1 MNGRPPLLK
10 MLRRCFCVNRQ
21 REDVKEMWKRF
32 IFENE
37 LAEQL
42 SPIVKDSWI
51 RSKKW
56 KVDPFQPYGHIKKIE
71 TERYKNLI
79 DWSTPLMEGLYS
91 IVKGSGFLVILCNEK
106 GQLLK
111 SIGDPDTL
119 AKAAQIGF
127 VEGADWGEQTMGTNA
142 IGTSIVIDQP
152 VQIFAEEHY
161 SQICQSWTCS
171 AAPIHDSKG
180 NIIGVLNVSGP
191 YEKVHPHTLGMVVS
205 AVKAIEYQ
213 LKLNENTEKNIMMQ
227 RFLESTTNNMKES
240 ILIID
245 TEGNIIKAN
254 DQLKK
259 FLCLEQSCLEGK
271 RINELFTNKDIV
283 SNAPVYL
290 HNQELHLKVKP
301 SRNIHHVMVDK
312 IPIYKDKHW
321 IGSMIMLKEI
331 QKVRQFVNRLSGN
344 QAKITF
350 DDIIGQHPHFIQKLN
365 EAQLAAATD
374 SNVLILGESGTGK
387 EMFAQAIHNAS
398 KRRNKP
404 FIAINCAGIPRDLL
418 GSELF
423 GYVDGAF
430 TGAKKGGS
438 AGKFELA
445 DGGTLFL
452 DEIGE
457 MSLEMQVLLLRV
469 IQEKEVMRIGGHKV
483 IPVDVRIIAA
493 TNKNLRDEVKKGS
506 FREDLFFRLNVMPIT
521 LPSLRERKEDIPLLV
536 RHFIDKL
543 SRKLNK
549 PFPEIKTDFLQA
561 LIQYDW
567 PGNIRELQNILERT
581 LNRSTKPVLSAED
594 LPEEVFQ
601 TFSRQKKD
609 EILVHRD
616 DIKKQSIIQALRLF
630 NGNITKAAK
639 HLGISRSTFYRQM
652 KKFNISY

>member
-1 MNGRPPLLK
+1 
-10 MLRRCFCVNRQ
+10 MLRRCFCVNGLQ
-21 REDVKEMWKRF
+21 EDVKEMWKRF
-32 IFENE
+32 IFKNE
-37 LAEQL
+37 LSEEL
-42 SPIVKDSWI
+42 SPIVKESWI
-51 RSKKW
+51 RSNKR

-71 TERYKNLI
+71 MKWYKSLI
-79 DWSTPLMEGLYS
+79 DWALPLMEGLYS

-119 AKAAQIGF
+119 EKAAQIGF
-127 VEGADWGEQTMGTNA
+127 VEGADWSEQTMGTNA

-152 VQIFAEEHY
+152 VQIVAEEHY

-180 NIIGVLNVSGP
+180 CIIGVLNVSGP

-213 LKLNENTEKNIMMQ
+213 LKLNEKTEKNIMMQ
-227 RFLESTTNNMKES
+227 RFLEATTNNMKES

-259 FLCLEQSCLEGK
+259 ILCLDQSSLEEK
-271 RINELFTNKDIV
+271 NINEIFTNKSIV
-283 SNAPVYL
+283 SNSPVYL
-290 HNQELHLKVKP
+290 QNKELHLKVKP

-312 IPIYKDKHW
+312 IPIYKDQHW

-331 QKVRQFVNRLSGN
+331 EKVRQFVNHLSGN

-350 DDIIGQHPHFIQKLN
+350 DDIIGQHPYFIQKVK
-365 EAQLAAATD
+365 EAKLSAATN

-387 EMFAQAIHNAS
+387 DMFAQAIHNES
-398 KRRNKP
+398 KRKSRP

-469 IQEKEVMRIGGHKV
+469 IQEKEVVRIGGHKV
-483 IPVDVRIIAA
+483 IPVNVRIIAA

-521 LPSLRERKEDIPLLV
+521 LPPLRERKEDIPLLTH
-536 RHFIDKL
+536 HFIEKL
-543 SRKLNK
+543 SKKLHK
-549 PFPEIKTDFLQA
+549 PFPEIMPDFLQV
-561 LIQYDW
+561 LTQYDW

-581 LNRSTKPVLSAED
+581 LNRSTESSLTAKD

-601 TFSRQKKD
+601 MFSGQKK
-609 EILVHRD
+609 EEKLLHRD

-652 KKFNISY
+652 KKFNIPYS

>member
-1 MNGRPPLLK
+1 MDRPPTIG
-10 MLRRCFCVNRQ
+10 MLWRCFCVKSG
-21 REDVKEMWKRF
+21 REGVKEMWKRF
-32 IFENE
+32 IFQNE
-37 LAEQL
+37 IDERL
-42 SPIVKDSWI
+42 SPMIRDSWI

-56 KVDPFQPYGHIKKIE
+56 EVDPFQRHGRIKKIE
-71 TERYKNLI
+71 AERYKNLI
-79 DWSTPLMEGLYS
+79 DWSMPLMEGLYS

-111 SIGDPDTL
+111 SIGDADTL
-119 AKAAQIGF
+119 LMADKIGF
-127 VEGADWGEQTMGTNA
+127 VEGADWSERVMGTNA

-180 NIIGVLNVSGP
+180 TIIGVLNVSGP

-213 LKLNENTEKNIMMQ
+213 LRLNENTEKNIMMQ
-227 RFLESTTNNMKES
+227 RFLEATTNNMKEG

-245 TEGNIIKAN
+245 TEGKIIKAN

-259 FLCLEQSCLEGK
+259 FLCLGQSQLEGK
-271 RINELFTNKDIV
+271 KIDEFFTNKSII
-283 SNAPVYL
+283 SNKPVYVQ
-290 HNQELHLKVKP
+290 NQELHLKIEP
-301 SRNIHHVMVDK
+301 SRNVHHVMIDK
-312 IPIYKDKHW
+312 IPIYKDSHW
-321 IGSMIMLKEI
+321 IGSMIMMKKIE
-331 QKVRQFVNRLSGN
+331 KVRQFVNRLSGN

-365 EAQLAAATD
+365 EAKLAAATD

-387 EMFAQAIHNAS
+387 EMLAQAIHNAS
-398 KRRNKP
+398 KRKNKP
-404 FIAINCAGIPRDLL
+404 FIAINCGGIPRDLL

-423 GYVDGAF
+423 GYVEGAF

-493 TNKNLRDEVKKGS
+493 TNKNLREEVQKGS
-506 FREDLFFRLNVMPIT
+506 FREDLFFRLNVMPII
-521 LPSLRERKEDIPLLV
+521 LPSLQERKEDIPLLV
-536 RHFIDKL
+536 KYFISKL
-543 SRKLNK
+543 CNKLNK
-549 PFPEIKTDFLQA
+549 PFPEIRPDFLQA

-581 LNRSTKPVLSAED
+581 LNRNTKPILSAKD
-594 LPEEVFQ
+594 LPEELFQ
-601 TFSRQKKD
+601 PFLSQAKEEM
-609 EILVHRD
+609 EIHKD
-616 DIKKQSIIQALRLF
+616 DIKKRSLIRALHLF
-630 NGNITKAAK
+630 NGNVTKAAE

-652 KKFNISY
+652 KKYKISY

>member
-1 MNGRPPLLK
+1 
-10 MLRRCFCVNRQ
+10 VNSQ
-21 REDVKEMWKRF
+21 REIVKENWKRF
-32 IFENE
+32 IFNDE
-37 LAEQL
+37 LDERL
-42 SPIVKDSWI
+42 SPIVKESWI

-56 KVDPFQPYGHIKKIE
+56 KVDPFQPYGRIKPINKE
-71 TERYKNLI
+71 QYQYLI
-79 DWSTPLMEGLYS
+79 DLSIPLMEGLYS
-91 IVKGSGFLVILCNEK
+91 IVKGSGFLVILCNEN

-119 AKAAQIGF
+119 EMAEKIRF
-127 VEGADWGEQTMGTNA
+127 VEGADWSERMMGTNA

-180 NIIGVLNVSGP
+180 RIIGVLNVAGP

-213 LKLNENTEKNIMMQ
+213 LKLNENAEKNMMMQ
-227 RFLESTTNNMKES
+227 RFLEATTNNMKEG

-245 TEGNIIKAN
+245 TEGKIIKAN

-259 FLCLEQSCLEGK
+259 LLCLDRHLEGK
-271 RINELFTNKDIV
+271 RINEFFANLSIPSNRPVNLQNK
-283 SNAPVYL
+283 
-290 HNQELHLKVKP
+290 ELHLKVKP
-301 SRNIHHVMVDK
+301 SGNIHHVMVDK
-312 IPIYKDKHW
+312 IPIYKDSHW
-321 IGSMIMLKEI
+321 IGSMVMLKEI
-331 QKVRQFVNRLSGN
+331 QKVRQFVNHLSGN

-350 DDIIGQHPHFIQKLN
+350 DDIIGQEPHFLQKLN
-365 EAQLAAATD
+365 EAKLAAATD
-374 SNVLILGESGTGK
+374 SNVLIMGESGTGK
-387 EMFAQAIHNAS
+387 EMLAQAIHNAS

-404 FIAINCAGIPRDLL
+404 FIAINCGGIPRDLL

-423 GYVDGAF
+423 GYVEGAF

-469 IQEKEVMRIGGHKV
+469 IQEKEVTRIGGHKV

-493 TNKNLRDEVKKGS
+493 TNKNLREEVQKGS

-521 LPSLRERKEDIPLLV
+521 LPPLRERKEDIPLLA
-536 RHFIDKL
+536 RHFIGRL
-543 SRKLNK
+543 CQKLNK
-549 PFPEIKTDFLQA
+549 PFPEIRPDFLEA
-561 LIQYDW
+561 LMQYDW
-567 PGNIRELQNILERT
+567 PGNIRELQNIIERT
-581 LNRSTKPVLSAED
+581 LNRTTDPVLSAKD
-594 LPEEVFQ
+594 LPDEVFQ
-601 TFSRQKKD
+601 NFPRPKM
-609 EILVHRD
+609 EEAALHRD
-616 DIKKQSIIQALRLF
+616 DIKKQAIIRALYVC
-630 NGNITKAAK
+630 NGNISKAARQ
-639 HLGISRSTFYRQM
+639 LGISRSTFYRQM
-652 KKFNISY
+652 KKYNIAY

>member
-1 MNGRPPLLK
+1 MYS
-10 MLRRCFCVNRQ
+10 Q
-21 REDVKEMWKRF
+21 REDVKKMWKRF

-37 LAEQL
+37 LTDKL

-51 RSKKW
+51 RSNQW
-56 KVDPFQPYGHIKKIE
+56 KVDPFQPYGHIKKIQM
-71 TERYKNLI
+71 ERYKSLI
-79 DWSTPLMEGLYS
+79 DWSAPLMEGLYS

-111 SIGDPDTL
+111 SIGDPNTL
-119 AKAAQIGF
+119 EKAAQIGF
-127 VEGADWGEQTMGTNA
+127 VEGADWSEQTMGTNA
-142 IGTSIVIDQP
+142 IGTSIVMDQP

-180 NIIGVLNVSGP
+180 RIIGVLNVSGP

-205 AVKAIEYQ
+205 AVRAIEYQ
-213 LKLNENTEKNIMMQ
+213 LKLNENAEKNIMMQ
-227 RFLESTTNNMKES
+227 RFLEATTNNMKES

-245 TEGNIIKAN
+245 TKGIIIKAN

-259 FLCLEQSCLEGK
+259 LLCLVQSCLEGK
-271 RINELFTNKDIV
+271 TIDELFTNKDIV
-283 SNAPVYL
+283 SNAPVSL

-301 SRNIHHVMVDK
+301 TKTIHHVMVDK
-312 IPIYKDKHW
+312 IPIYKDQQW

-331 QKVRQFVNRLSGN
+331 EKVRQFVNHLSGN

-350 DDIIGQHPHFIQKLN
+350 DEIIGQHPYFIQKVN
-365 EAQLAAATD
+365 EAKLSAATD

-387 EMFAQAIHNAS
+387 EMFAQAIHNES
-398 KRRNKP
+398 KRKNKP
-404 FIAINCAGIPRDLL
+404 FIAINCGGIPRDLL

-423 GYVDGAF
+423 GYADGAF

-469 IQEKEVMRIGGHKV
+469 IQEKEVVRIGGHKV

-493 TNKNLRDEVKKGS
+493 TNKNLREEVKKGS

-521 LPSLRERKEDIPLLV
+521 LPPLRERKDDIPLLA
-536 RHFIDKL
+536 RHFIDRL
-543 SRKLNK
+543 SKKLNK
-549 PFPEIKTDFLQA
+549 PFPDIMPDFLQV
-561 LIQYDW
+561 LMQYDW

-581 LNRSTKPVLSAED
+581 LNRSTKPILSAKD
-594 LPEEVFQ
+594 LPEEVYQ
-601 TFSRQKKD
+601 MLPGQKKEEMCVNRD
-609 EILVHRD
+609 EM
-616 DIKKQSIIQALRLF
+616 KKQSIIQALHLF

-652 KKFNISY
+652 KKFNILY

>member
-1 MNGRPPLLK
+1 
-10 MLRRCFCVNRQ
+10 VNSR

-32 IFENE
+32 IFNNE
-37 LAEQL
+37 LDERL

-56 KVDPFQPYGHIKKIE
+56 NVDPFQPYGQIKKIE

-79 DWSTPLMEGLYS
+79 DWAMPLMEGLYS

-111 SIGDPDTL
+111 SIGDLDTL
-119 AKAAQIGF
+119 EMAAKIGF
-127 VEGADWGEQTMGTNA
+127 VEGADWSEQAMGTNA

-161 SQICQSWTCS
+161 SQICQPWTCS

-180 NIIGVLNVSGP
+180 SIIGVLNVSGP

-227 RFLESTTNNMKES
+227 RFLEATTNNMKES

-259 FLCLEQSCLEGK
+259 LLGLGQSCIEGK
-271 RINELFTNKDIV
+271 KINEVFTNKSIV
-283 SNAPVYL
+283 SNKPVYL
-290 HNQELHLKVKP
+290 QNKELHVKVKP
-301 SRNIHHVMVDK
+301 SGNTHHVMIDK
-312 IPIYKDKHW
+312 IPIYKDKKW

-331 QKVRQFVNRLSGN
+331 EKVRQFVNRLSGN

-365 EAQLAAATD
+365 EAKLAAATD

-387 EMFAQAIHNAS
+387 EMLAQAIHNAS

-423 GYVDGAF
+423 GYVEGAF

-493 TNKNLRDEVKKGS
+493 TNKNLREEVQKGS

-521 LPSLRERKEDIPLLV
+521 LPPLRERKEDIPLLV

-543 SRKLNK
+543 CKKLNK
-549 PFPEIKTDFLQA
+549 PFPEIRPDFLQA
-561 LIQYDW
+561 LMQYDW
-567 PGNIRELQNILERT
+567 PGNIRELQNIIERT
-581 LNRSTKPVLSAED
+581 LNRNTEPILSAKD

-601 TFSRQKKD
+601 TFPRQKK
-609 EILVHRD
+609 EEMLAHID
-616 DIKKQSIIQALRLF
+616 DIKKQSMIQALRLC

>member
-1 MNGRPPLLK
+1 
-10 MLRRCFCVNRQ
+10 
-21 REDVKEMWKRF
+21 
-32 IFENE
+32 
-37 LAEQL
+37 
-42 SPIVKDSWI
+42 
-51 RSKKW
+51 
-56 KVDPFQPYGHIKKIE
+56 
-71 TERYKNLI
+71 
-79 DWSTPLMEGLYS
+79 
-91 IVKGSGFLVILCNEK
+91 VILCNEK

-111 SIGDPDTL
+111 SIGDLETL
-119 AKAAQIGF
+119 SMAEKIGF
-127 VEGADWGEQTMGTNA
+127 VEGADWSEQSMGTNA

-152 VQIFAEEHY
+152 IQIYAEEHY

-171 AAPIHDSKG
+171 AAPIHDPKG

-213 LKLNENTEKNIMMQ
+213 LELNEKTEKNIMMQ
-227 RFLESTTNNMKES
+227 RFLEATTNNMKES

-245 TEGNIIKAN
+245 KEGRIIKAN

-259 FLCLEQSCLEGK
+259 ILCLDQLCLEGK
-271 RINELFTNKDIV
+271 RIDELFTNKAII
-283 SNAPVYL
+283 SNEPVYL
-290 HNQELHLKVKP
+290 QNQELHLKVKP
-301 SRNIHHVMVDK
+301 SGNIHHVMVDK
-312 IPIYKDKHW
+312 IPIYKDKRW

-350 DDIIGQHPHFIQKLN
+350 DDIIGQHLYFVQKVN
-365 EAQLAAATD
+365 EAKLAAATD

-398 KRRNKP
+398 NRKNKP
-404 FIAINCAGIPRDLL
+404 FIAINCGGIPRDLL

-423 GYVDGAF
+423 GYEEGAF

-493 TNKNLRDEVKKGS
+493 TNKNLRDEVEKGS

-521 LPSLRERKEDIPLLV
+521 LPPLRERKEDIPHLV
-536 RHFIDKL
+536 HHFIDKL
-543 SRKLNK
+543 CKKLNK
-549 PFPEIKTDFLQA
+549 PFPEIRLDFLQA

-581 LNRSTKPVLSAED
+581 LNRHTKTVLSAKD

-601 TFSRQKKD
+601 MFPMPKK
-609 EILVHRD
+609 EEVFVHRD
-616 DIKKQSIIQALRLF
+616 DIKKQSLIQALRLF
-630 NGNITKAAK
+630 NGNISKAAK
-639 HLGISRSTFYRQM
+639 HLGISRSTFYRHM
-652 KKFNISY
+652 KKYKIPY

>member
-1 MNGRPPLLK
+1 MK
-10 MLRRCFCVNRQ
+10 IRR
-21 REDVKEMWKRF
+21 EGVKELWKRF

-37 LAEQL
+37 LDDEL
-42 SPIVKDSWI
+42 SPIVKESWI

-56 KVDPFQPYGHIKKIE
+56 KVNPFQAFGPIKKIE
-71 TERYKNLI
+71 IERYQSLI
-79 DWSTPLMEGLYS
+79 DWAMPLMEGLYS

-119 AKAAQIGF
+119 LMAEQIGF
-127 VEGADWGEQTMGTNA
+127 VEGADWSEQSVGTNA
-142 IGTSIVIDQP
+142 IGTSIVMDQP
-152 VQIFAEEHY
+152 IQIVAEEHY
-161 SQICQSWTCS
+161 SEICQSWTCS
-171 AAPIHDSKG
+171 AAPIHDAKG

-213 LKLNENTEKNIMMQ
+213 MALNENAEKNSMMQ
-227 RFLESTTNNMKES
+227 RFLEATTNNMKES
-240 ILIID
+240 ILITD

-254 DQLKK
+254 EQLKK
-259 FLCLEQSCLEGK
+259 MMNLDPSGLEGK
-271 RINELFTNKDIV
+271 KIQELFKNQTIV
-283 SNAPVYL
+283 SNGPIYL
-290 HNQELHLKVKP
+290 QNEELHVAVRP
-301 SRNIHHVMVDK
+301 SRKNYHVMVDK
-312 IPIYKDKHW
+312 IPIYKDKQW
-321 IGSMIMLKEI
+321 IGSMIMMKEI
-331 QKVRQFVNRLSGN
+331 HKVRQFVNHLSGN

-350 DDIIGQHPHFIQKLN
+350 DDIIGQHPLFIQKIQ
-365 EAQLAAATD
+365 EAKLAARTD

-387 EMFAQAIHNAS
+387 EMFAQAIHHES
-398 KRRNKP
+398 DRRNKP
-404 FIAINCAGIPRDLL
+404 FIAINCGGIPRDLL

-493 TNKNLRDEVKKGS
+493 TNKNLREEVQKGS
-506 FREDLFFRLNVMPIT
+506 FREDLFFRLHVMPIT
-521 LPSLRERKEDIPLLV
+521 LPPLRERKEDIPLLI

-543 SRKLNK
+543 SKKLNK
-549 PFPEIKTDFLQA
+549 PFPDIRPDFLQA
-561 LIQYDW
+561 LLQYDW
-567 PGNIRELQNILERT
+567 PGNIRELQNIIERT
-581 LNRSTKPVLSAED
+581 LNRQTKPVLSAKD
-594 LPEEVFQ
+594 LPEEVFHL
-601 TFSRQKKD
+601 FSRQKEEKSFMHK
-609 EILVHRD
+609 E
-616 DIKKQSIIQALRLF
+616 DIKKQAILQALCLF
-630 NGNITKAAK
+630 HGNVTKAAK

-652 KKFNISY
+652 RKFYITY

>member
-1 MNGRPPLLK
+1 MK
-10 MLRRCFCVNRQ
+10 IRR
-21 REDVKEMWKRF
+21 EGVKELWKRF

-37 LAEQL
+37 LDDEL
-42 SPIVKDSWI
+42 SPIVKESWI

-56 KVDPFQPYGHIKKIE
+56 KVNPFQAFGPIKKIE
-71 TERYKNLI
+71 IERYQSLI
-79 DWSTPLMEGLYS
+79 DWAMPLMEGLYS

-119 AKAAQIGF
+119 LMAEQIGF
-127 VEGADWGEQTMGTNA
+127 VEGADWSEQSVGTNA
-142 IGTSIVIDQP
+142 IGTSIVMDQP
-152 VQIFAEEHY
+152 IQIVAEEHY
-161 SQICQSWTCS
+161 SEICQSWTCS
-171 AAPIHDSKG
+171 AAPIHDAKG

-213 LKLNENTEKNIMMQ
+213 MALNENAEKNSMMQ
-227 RFLESTTNNMKES
+227 RFLEATTNNMKES
-240 ILIID
+240 ILITD

-254 DQLKK
+254 EQLKK
-259 FLCLEQSCLEGK
+259 MMNLDPSGLEGK
-271 RINELFTNKDIV
+271 KIQELFKNQTIV
-283 SNAPVYL
+283 SNGPIYL
-290 HNQELHLKVKP
+290 QNEELHVAVRP
-301 SRNIHHVMVDK
+301 SRKNYHVMVDK
-312 IPIYKDKHW
+312 IPIYKDKQW
-321 IGSMIMLKEI
+321 IGSMIMMKEI
-331 QKVRQFVNRLSGN
+331 HKVRQFVNHLSGN

-350 DDIIGQHPHFIQKLN
+350 DDIIGQHPLFIQKIQ
-365 EAQLAAATD
+365 EAKLAARTD

-387 EMFAQAIHNAS
+387 EMFAQAIHHES
-398 KRRNKP
+398 DRRNKP
-404 FIAINCAGIPRDLL
+404 FIAINCGGIPRDLL

-493 TNKNLRDEVKKGS
+493 TNKNLREEVQKGS
-506 FREDLFFRLNVMPIT
+506 FREDLFFRLHVMPIT
-521 LPSLRERKEDIPLLV
+521 LPPLRERKEDIPLLV

-543 SRKLNK
+543 SKKLNK
-549 PFPEIKTDFLQA
+549 PFPDIRPDFLQA
-561 LIQYDW
+561 LLQYDW
-567 PGNIRELQNILERT
+567 PGNIRELQNIIERT
-581 LNRSTKPVLSAED
+581 LNRQTKPVLSAKD
-594 LPEEVFQ
+594 LPEEVFHL
-601 TFSRQKKD
+601 FSGQKEEKSFMHK
-609 EILVHRD
+609 E
-616 DIKKQSIIQALRLF
+616 DIKKQAILQALCLF
-630 NGNITKAAK
+630 HGNVTKAAK

-652 KKFNISY
+652 RKFHITY

>member
-1 MNGRPPLLK
+1 MTNRP
-10 MLRRCFCVNRQ
+10 
-21 REDVKEMWKRF
+21 EDVKEMWKRF
-32 IFENE
+32 IFKNE
-37 LAEQL
+37 LDEKL

-56 KVDPFQPYGHIKKIE
+56 RVNPFQPYGQVKKIDL
-71 TERYKNLI
+71 ERYKTLI
-79 DWSTPLMEGLYS
+79 DWSVPLMEGLYS
-91 IVKGSGFLVILCNEK
+91 IVKGSGFLVMLCNEK

-111 SIGDPDTL
+111 SIGDPDTQSM
-119 AKAAQIGF
+119 ANQIAF
-127 VEGADWGEQTMGTNA
+127 VEGADWSEQVIGTNA
-142 IGTSIVIDQP
+142 IGTSIVINQP
-152 VQIFAEEHY
+152 VQIFAYEHY

-180 NIIGVLNVSGP
+180 SIIGVLNVSGP

-213 LKLNENTEKNIMMQ
+213 IKLNENAEKNMMMQ
-227 RFLESTTNNMKES
+227 RFLEATTNNMKES

-245 TEGNIIKAN
+245 TEGKIIKAN

-259 FLCLEQSCLEGK
+259 FISLQQSCLEGK
-271 RINELFTNKDIV
+271 NIRELFSNKSIV
-283 SNAPVYL
+283 SNKPVYL
-290 HNQELHLKVKP
+290 QNREMHLKVEL
-301 SRNIHHVMVDK
+301 SGTTHHVLVDK
-312 IPIYKDKHW
+312 TPIYKDKQW
-321 IGSMIMLKEI
+321 IGSMIILKEI
-331 QKVRQFVNRLSGN
+331 KTVRQFVNRLSGN

-350 DDIIGQHPHFIQKLN
+350 ADIIGQHPRFMQKIN
-365 EAQLAAATD
+365 EAKLAAATD

-387 EMFAQAIHNAS
+387 EMFAQAIHNES
-398 KRRNKP
+398 NRKHKP

-457 MSLEMQVLLLRV
+457 MSLEMQALLLRV

-493 TNKNLRDEVKKGS
+493 TNKNLRDEVEKGS

-521 LPSLRERKEDIPLLV
+521 LTPLRERKEDIPLLV
-536 RHFIDKL
+536 HHFIDKL
-543 SRKLNK
+543 SKKLNK
-549 PFPEIKTDFLQA
+549 PFPEIRPDFFEA

-581 LNRSTKPVLSAED
+581 LNRHTQSVLSAKD

-601 TFSRQKKD
+601 MFSGSKKM
-609 EILVHRD
+609 EMFVHRD
-616 DIKKQSIIQALRLF
+616 DIKKQSIVQALHLF
-630 NGNITKAAK
+630 NGNITKAARY
-639 HLGISRSTFYRQM
+639 LGISRSTFYRQM
-652 KKFNISY
+652 KKFKIPY

>member
-1 MNGRPPLLK
+1 MNS
-10 MLRRCFCVNRQ
+10 Q
-21 REDVKEMWKRF
+21 REIVKENWKRF
-32 IFENE
+32 IFNDE
-37 LAEQL
+37 LDERL
-42 SPIVKDSWI
+42 SPIVKESWI

-56 KVDPFQPYGHIKKIE
+56 KVDPFQPYGRIKPINKE
-71 TERYKNLI
+71 QYQYLI
-79 DWSTPLMEGLYS
+79 DLSIPLMEGLYS
-91 IVKGSGFLVILCNEK
+91 IVKGSGFLVILCNEN

-119 AKAAQIGF
+119 EMAEKIRF
-127 VEGADWGEQTMGTNA
+127 VEGADWSERMMGTNA

-180 NIIGVLNVSGP
+180 RIIGVLNVAGP

-213 LKLNENTEKNIMMQ
+213 LKLNENAEKNMMMQ
-227 RFLESTTNNMKES
+227 RFLEATTNNMKEG

-245 TEGNIIKAN
+245 TEGKIIKAN

-259 FLCLEQSCLEGK
+259 LLCLDRHLEGK
-271 RINELFTNKDIV
+271 RINEFFANLSIPSNRPVNLQNK
-283 SNAPVYL
+283 
-290 HNQELHLKVKP
+290 ELHLKVKP
-301 SRNIHHVMVDK
+301 SGNIHHVMVDK
-312 IPIYKDKHW
+312 IPIYKDSHW
-321 IGSMIMLKEI
+321 IGSMVMLKEI
-331 QKVRQFVNRLSGN
+331 QKVRQFVNHLSGN

-350 DDIIGQHPHFIQKLN
+350 DDIIGQEPHFLQKLN
-365 EAQLAAATD
+365 EAKLAAATD
-374 SNVLILGESGTGK
+374 SNVLIMGESGTGK
-387 EMFAQAIHNAS
+387 EMLAQAIHNAS

-404 FIAINCAGIPRDLL
+404 FIAINCGGIPRDLL

-423 GYVDGAF
+423 GYVEGAF

-469 IQEKEVMRIGGHKV
+469 IQEKEVTRIGGHKV

-493 TNKNLRDEVKKGS
+493 TNKNLREEVQKGS

-521 LPSLRERKEDIPLLV
+521 LPPLRERKEDIPLLA
-536 RHFIDKL
+536 RHFIGRL
-543 SRKLNK
+543 CQKLNK
-549 PFPEIKTDFLQA
+549 PFPEIRPDFLEA
-561 LIQYDW
+561 LMQYDW
-567 PGNIRELQNILERT
+567 PGNIRELQNIIERT
-581 LNRSTKPVLSAED
+581 LNRTTDPVLSAKD
-594 LPEEVFQ
+594 LPDEVFQ
-601 TFSRQKKD
+601 NFPRPKM
-609 EILVHRD
+609 EEAALHRD
-616 DIKKQSIIQALRLF
+616 DIKKQAIIRALYVC
-630 NGNITKAAK
+630 NGNISKAARQ
-639 HLGISRSTFYRQM
+639 LGISRSTFYRQM
-652 KKFNISY
+652 KKYNIAY

>member
-1 MNGRPPLLK
+1 MKSGR
-10 MLRRCFCVNRQ
+10 
-21 REDVKEMWKRF
+21 EGVKEMWKRF
-32 IFENE
+32 IFQDEIDE
-37 LAEQL
+37 RL
-42 SPIVKDSWI
+42 SPIIRDSWI

-56 KVDPFQPYGHIKKIE
+56 EVDPFQRHGCIKKIE
-71 TERYKNLI
+71 AERYKNLI
-79 DWSTPLMEGLYS
+79 DWSMPLMEGLYS

-111 SIGDPDTL
+111 SIGDADTL
-119 AKAAQIGF
+119 LMADKIGF
-127 VEGADWGEQTMGTNA
+127 VEGADWSERVMGTNA

-180 NIIGVLNVSGP
+180 TIIGVLNVSGP

-213 LKLNENTEKNIMMQ
+213 LRLNENTEKNIMMQ
-227 RFLESTTNNMKES
+227 RFLEATTNNMKEG

-245 TEGNIIKAN
+245 TEGKIIKAN

-259 FLCLEQSCLEGK
+259 LLCLGQTQLEGK
-271 RINELFTNKDIV
+271 KIDEFFTNKSII
-283 SNAPVYL
+283 SNKPVYVQ
-290 HNQELHLKVKP
+290 NQELHLKIEP
-301 SRNIHHVMVDK
+301 SRNVHHVMIDK
-312 IPIYKDKHW
+312 IPIYKDSHW
-321 IGSMIMLKEI
+321 IGSMIMMKEI
-331 QKVRQFVNRLSGN
+331 EKVRQFVNRLSGN

-365 EAQLAAATD
+365 EAKLAAATD

-387 EMFAQAIHNAS
+387 EMLAQAIHNAS
-398 KRRNKP
+398 KRKNKP
-404 FIAINCAGIPRDLL
+404 FIAINCGGIPRDLL

-423 GYVDGAF
+423 GYVEGAF

-493 TNKNLRDEVKKGS
+493 TNKNLREEVQKGS
-506 FREDLFFRLNVMPIT
+506 FREDLFFRLNVMPII
-521 LPSLRERKEDIPLLV
+521 LPSLRERKEDIPLLAKY
-536 RHFIDKL
+536 FISKL
-543 SRKLNK
+543 CNKLNK
-549 PFPEIKTDFLQA
+549 PFPEIRQDFLQA

-581 LNRSTKPVLSAED
+581 LNRNTKPFLSAKD
-594 LPEEVFQ
+594 LPEELFQ
-601 TFSRQKKD
+601 PFLSQAKEEL
-609 EILVHRD
+609 EIHKD
-616 DIKKQSIIQALRLF
+616 DIKKRSLIRALHLF
-630 NGNITKAAK
+630 NGNVTKAAE

-652 KKFNISY
+652 KKYQISY

>member
-1 MNGRPPLLK
+1 MNS
-10 MLRRCFCVNRQ
+10 Q
-21 REDVKEMWKRF
+21 REIVKENWKRF
-32 IFENE
+32 IFNDE
-37 LAEQL
+37 LDERL
-42 SPIVKDSWI
+42 SPIVKESWI

-56 KVDPFQPYGHIKKIE
+56 KVDPFQPYGRIKPINKE
-71 TERYKNLI
+71 QYQYLI
-79 DWSTPLMEGLYS
+79 DLSIPLMEGLYS
-91 IVKGSGFLVILCNEK
+91 IVKGSGFLVILCNEN

-119 AKAAQIGF
+119 EMAEKIRF
-127 VEGADWGEQTMGTNA
+127 VEGADWSERMMDTNA

-180 NIIGVLNVSGP
+180 RIIGVLNVSGP

-213 LKLNENTEKNIMMQ
+213 LKLNENAEKNMMMH
-227 RFLESTTNNMKES
+227 RFLEATTNNMKEG

-245 TEGNIIKAN
+245 TEGKIIKAN

-259 FLCLEQSCLEGK
+259 LLCLDRNLEGK
-271 RINELFTNKDIV
+271 RINEIFANLSIPSNRPVNLQNK
-283 SNAPVYL
+283 
-290 HNQELHLKVKP
+290 ELHLKVKP
-301 SRNIHHVMVDK
+301 SGNIHHVMVDK
-312 IPIYKDKHW
+312 IPIYKDSHW
-321 IGSMIMLKEI
+321 IGSMVMLKEI
-331 QKVRQFVNRLSGN
+331 QKVRQFVNHLSGN

-350 DDIIGQHPHFIQKLN
+350 DDIIGQEPHFLQKLN
-365 EAQLAAATD
+365 EAKLAAATD
-374 SNVLILGESGTGK
+374 SNVLIMGESGTGK
-387 EMFAQAIHNAS
+387 EMLAQAIHNAS

-404 FIAINCAGIPRDLL
+404 FIAINCGGIPRDLL

-423 GYVDGAF
+423 GYVEGAF

-469 IQEKEVMRIGGHKV
+469 IQEKEVTRIGGHKV

-493 TNKNLRDEVKKGS
+493 TNKNLREEVQKGS

-521 LPSLRERKEDIPLLV
+521 LPPLRERKEDIPLLA
-536 RHFIDKL
+536 RHFIGKL
-543 SRKLNK
+543 CQKLNK
-549 PFPEIKTDFLQA
+549 PFPEIRPDFLEA
-561 LIQYDW
+561 LMQYDW
-567 PGNIRELQNILERT
+567 PGNIRELQNIIERT
-581 LNRSTKPVLSAED
+581 LNRTTDPVLSAKD
-594 LPEEVFQ
+594 LPDEVFQ
-601 TFSRQKKD
+601 IFPRPKM
-609 EILVHRD
+609 EEAALHRD
-616 DIKKQSIIQALRLF
+616 DIKKQSIIQALYVC
-630 NGNITKAAK
+630 NGNISKAARQ
-639 HLGISRSTFYRQM
+639 LGISRSTFYRQM
-652 KKFNISY
+652 KKYNIAY

>member
-1 MNGRPPLLK
+1 MDRPPTIG
-10 MLRRCFCVNRQ
+10 MLWRCFCVKSG
-21 REDVKEMWKRF
+21 REGVKEMWKRF
-32 IFENE
+32 IFQNE
-37 LAEQL
+37 IDERL
-42 SPIVKDSWI
+42 SPIIRDSWI

-56 KVDPFQPYGHIKKIE
+56 KVDPFQRHGRIKKIE
-71 TERYKNLI
+71 AERYKNLI
-79 DWSTPLMEGLYS
+79 DWSMPLMEGLYS

-111 SIGDPDTL
+111 SIGDSDTL
-119 AKAAQIGF
+119 LMADKIGF
-127 VEGADWGEQTMGTNA
+127 IEGADWSEPVMGTNA

-213 LKLNENTEKNIMMQ
+213 LRLNENTEKNIMMQ
-227 RFLESTTNNMKES
+227 RFLEATTNNMKEG

-245 TEGNIIKAN
+245 TEGKIIKAN

-259 FLCLEQSCLEGK
+259 FLCLGQSQLEGK
-271 RINELFTNKDIV
+271 KIDEFFTNKSII
-283 SNAPVYL
+283 SNKPVYVQ
-290 HNQELHLKVKP
+290 NQELHLKVEP
-301 SRNIHHVMVDK
+301 SRNVHHVMIDK
-312 IPIYKDKHW
+312 NPIYKDSHW
-321 IGSMIMLKEI
+321 IGSMIMMKEI
-331 QKVRQFVNRLSGN
+331 EKVRQFVNRLSGN

-365 EAQLAAATD
+365 EAKLAAATD

-387 EMFAQAIHNAS
+387 EMLAQAIHNAS
-398 KRRNKP
+398 KRKNKP
-404 FIAINCAGIPRDLL
+404 FIAINCGGIPRDLL

-423 GYVDGAF
+423 GYVEGAF

-493 TNKNLRDEVKKGS
+493 TNKNLREEVQKGS
-506 FREDLFFRLNVMPIT
+506 FREDLFFRLNVMPII

-536 RHFIDKL
+536 KYFISKL
-543 SRKLNK
+543 CNKLNK
-549 PFPEIKTDFLQA
+549 PFPEIRPDFLQA

-567 PGNIRELQNILERT
+567 PGNIRELQNVLERT
-581 LNRSTKPVLSAED
+581 LNRNTKSILSAKD
-594 LPEEVFQ
+594 LPEELFQ
-601 TFSRQKKD
+601 PFLSQAKEEM
-609 EILVHRD
+609 EIHKD
-616 DIKKQSIIQALRLF
+616 DIKKRSLIQALHLF
-630 NGNITKAAK
+630 NGNITKAAE

-652 KKFNISY
+652 KKYKISY

>member
-1 MNGRPPLLK
+1 MKSGR
-10 MLRRCFCVNRQ
+10 
-21 REDVKEMWKRF
+21 EGVKEMWKRF
-32 IFENE
+32 IFQNE
-37 LAEQL
+37 IDERL
-42 SPIVKDSWI
+42 SPMIRDSWI

-56 KVDPFQPYGHIKKIE
+56 EVDPFQRHGRIKKIE
-71 TERYKNLI
+71 AERYKNLI
-79 DWSTPLMEGLYS
+79 DWSMPLMEGLYS

-111 SIGDPDTL
+111 SIGDADTL
-119 AKAAQIGF
+119 LMADKIGF
-127 VEGADWGEQTMGTNA
+127 VEGADWSERVMGTNA

-180 NIIGVLNVSGP
+180 TIIGVLNVSGP

-213 LKLNENTEKNIMMQ
+213 LRLNENTEKNIMMQ
-227 RFLESTTNNMKES
+227 RFLEATTNNMKEG

-245 TEGNIIKAN
+245 TEGKIIKAN

-259 FLCLEQSCLEGK
+259 FLCLGQSQLEGK
-271 RINELFTNKDIV
+271 KIDEFFTNKSII
-283 SNAPVYL
+283 SNKPVYVQ
-290 HNQELHLKVKP
+290 NQELHLKIEP
-301 SRNIHHVMVDK
+301 SRNVHHVMIDK
-312 IPIYKDKHW
+312 IPIYKDSHW
-321 IGSMIMLKEI
+321 IGSMIMMKKIE
-331 QKVRQFVNRLSGN
+331 KVRQFVNRLSGN

-365 EAQLAAATD
+365 EAKLAAATD

-387 EMFAQAIHNAS
+387 EMLAQAIHNAS
-398 KRRNKP
+398 KRKNKP
-404 FIAINCAGIPRDLL
+404 FIAINCGGIPRDLL

-423 GYVDGAF
+423 GYVEGAF

-493 TNKNLRDEVKKGS
+493 TNKNLREEVQKGS
-506 FREDLFFRLNVMPIT
+506 FREDLFFRLNVMPII
-521 LPSLRERKEDIPLLV
+521 LPSLQERKEDIPLLV
-536 RHFIDKL
+536 KYFISKL
-543 SRKLNK
+543 CNKLNK
-549 PFPEIKTDFLQA
+549 PFPEIRPDFLQA

-581 LNRSTKPVLSAED
+581 LNRNTKPILSAKD
-594 LPEEVFQ
+594 LPEELFQ
-601 TFSRQKKD
+601 PFLSQAKEEM
-609 EILVHRD
+609 EIHKD
-616 DIKKQSIIQALRLF
+616 DIKKRSLIRALHLF
-630 NGNITKAAK
+630 NGNVTKAAE

-652 KKFNISY
+652 KKYKISY

>member
-1 MNGRPPLLK
+1 MNSR
-10 MLRRCFCVNRQ
+10 

-37 LAEQL
+37 LAAEL

-71 TERYKNLI
+71 TERYKKLI

-127 VEGADWGEQTMGTNA
+127 VEGADWSEQTMGTNA
-142 IGTSIVIDQP
+142 IGTSIVLDQP

-227 RFLESTTNNMKES
+227 RFLEATTNNMKES

-245 TEGNIIKAN
+245 TEGKIIKAN

-259 FLCLEQSCLEGK
+259 FLCLDQSCLEGK

-283 SNAPVYL
+283 SKAPVYL

-350 DDIIGQHPHFIQKLN
+350 DDIIGQHPYFIQKVN
-365 EAQLAAATD
+365 EAKLAAATD

-398 KRRNKP
+398 KRKNKP

-521 LPSLRERKEDIPLLV
+521 LPPLRERKEDIPLLV

-543 SRKLNK
+543 SKKLNK
-549 PFPEIKTDFLQA
+549 PFPEIRTDFLQA

-601 TFSRQKKD
+601 MFSGQKT
-609 EILVHRD
+609 EEMLVHRD

-652 KKFNISY
+652 RKFNIPY

>member
-1 MNGRPPLLK
+1 
-10 MLRRCFCVNRQ
+10 
-21 REDVKEMWKRF
+21 
-32 IFENE
+32 
-37 LAEQL
+37 
-42 SPIVKDSWI
+42 
-51 RSKKW
+51 
-56 KVDPFQPYGHIKKIE
+56 
-71 TERYKNLI
+71 
-79 DWSTPLMEGLYS
+79 
-91 IVKGSGFLVILCNEK
+91 
-106 GQLLK
+106 
-111 SIGDPDTL
+111 
-119 AKAAQIGF
+119 
-127 VEGADWGEQTMGTNA
+127 
-142 IGTSIVIDQP
+142 
-152 VQIFAEEHY
+152 
-161 SQICQSWTCS
+161 
-171 AAPIHDSKG
+171 
-180 NIIGVLNVSGP
+180 
-191 YEKVHPHTLGMVVS
+191 
-205 AVKAIEYQ
+205 
-213 LKLNENTEKNIMMQ
+213 
-227 RFLESTTNNMKES
+227 
-240 ILIID
+240 
-245 TEGNIIKAN
+245 
-254 DQLKK
+254 
-259 FLCLEQSCLEGK
+259 
-271 RINELFTNKDIV
+271 
-283 SNAPVYL
+283 
-290 HNQELHLKVKP
+290 
-301 SRNIHHVMVDK
+301 
-312 IPIYKDKHW
+312 
-321 IGSMIMLKEI
+321 MIMLKEI

-350 DDIIGQHPHFIQKLN
+350 DDIIGQHPYFIQKVN
-365 EAQLAAATD
+365 EAKLAAATD

-387 EMFAQAIHNAS
+387 EMFAQAIHNES
-398 KRRNKP
+398 KRKNKP

-521 LPSLRERKEDIPLLV
+521 LPPLRERKEDIPLLV

-543 SRKLNK
+543 SKKLNK
-549 PFPEIKTDFLQA
+549 PFPEIRTDFLQA

-601 TFSRQKKD
+601 MFSGQKT
-609 EILVHRD
+609 EEMLVHRD

-652 KKFNISY
+652 RKFNIPY

>member
-1 MNGRPPLLK
+1 
-10 MLRRCFCVNRQ
+10 MLWRCFGVNSR

-37 LAEQL
+37 LDEKL

-56 KVDPFQPYGHIKKIE
+56 KVDPFQPYGHIKKINI
-71 TERYKNLI
+71 ERYRNLI

-91 IVKGSGFLVILCNEK
+91 IVKGSGFLVMLCNEK

-119 AKAAQIGF
+119 EMAAKIGF
-127 VEGADWGEQTMGTNA
+127 IEGADWSEQMMGTNA
-142 IGTSIVIDQP
+142 IGTSIAIDQP

-161 SQICQSWTCS
+161 SRICQSWTCS
-171 AAPIHDSKG
+171 AAPFHDSKG

-213 LKLNENTEKNIMMQ
+213 LKLNENAEKNMMMQ
-227 RFLESTTNNMKES
+227 RFLEATTNNMKES

-245 TEGNIIKAN
+245 TEGKVIKAN

-259 FLCLEQSCLEGK
+259 LLCLDQSHLEGK
-271 RINELFTNKDIV
+271 RINEIFSNESIISNK
-283 SNAPVYL
+283 PVYL
-290 HNQELHLKVKP
+290 QNKELHLKVKP

-312 IPIYKDKHW
+312 IPIYKDKRW

-331 QKVRQFVNRLSGN
+331 QKVRQFVNHLSGN

-365 EAQLAAATD
+365 EAKLAAATD

-387 EMFAQAIHNAS
+387 EMLAQAIHNAS
-398 KRRNKP
+398 KRKNKP
-404 FIAINCAGIPRDLL
+404 FIAINCGGIPRDLL

-423 GYVDGAF
+423 GYVEGAF

-493 TNKNLRDEVKKGS
+493 TNKNLREEVQKGS
-506 FREDLFFRLNVMPIT
+506 FREDLFFRLNVMPIP

-536 RHFIDKL
+536 HHFIGKL
-543 SRKLNK
+543 CKKLNK
-549 PFPEIKTDFLQA
+549 PFPEIRPDFLEA

-581 LNRSTKPVLSAED
+581 LNRNTKPILSAKD

-601 TFSRQKKD
+601 MFPEQKK
-609 EILVHRD
+609 EEMLVHRD
-616 DIKKQSIIQALRLF
+616 EIKKQSIIQALRLY

-652 KKFNISY
+652 KKFNIAY